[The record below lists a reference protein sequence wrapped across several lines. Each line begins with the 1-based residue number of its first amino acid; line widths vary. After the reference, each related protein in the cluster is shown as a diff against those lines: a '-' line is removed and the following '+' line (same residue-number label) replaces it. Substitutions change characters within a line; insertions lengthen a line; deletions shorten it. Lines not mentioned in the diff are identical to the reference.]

1 MDDAK
6 LSSYNKWYKSSYA
19 TTDTG
24 EYHGMLYAMNFGTTP
39 YASTWDKCVG
49 SNYFC
54 SYYGYHNSYFVC
66 EYDDPYFLGDIDG
79 SGEVDSLDALTI
91 QRHCAG
97 MATSTDE
104 NRFKYADVN
113 GDDAVDII
121 DATLIC
127 RYLAKQET
135 DYAIGEWIR

>member
-1 MDDAK
+1 
-6 LSSYNKWYKSSYA
+6 
-19 TTDTG
+19 
-24 EYHGMLYAMNFGTTP
+24 
-39 YASTWDKCVG
+39 
-49 SNYFC
+49 
-54 SYYGYHNSYFVC
+54 
-66 EYDDPYFLGDIDG
+66 
-79 SGEVDSLDALTI
+79 
-91 QRHCAG
+91 